1 MTLTTPTATHVA
13 YYHLCHRKLW
23 LAWHGIRLENVTDN
37 TYVET
42 GKLISQTTYARR
54 PQKWRELSLPG
65 IKIDHFDP
73 TTNTV
78 REVKKSRKLEK
89 AHVAQVQYYLYRL
102 EEAGIKCP
110 QGIIE
115 YPKQK
120 KTMPVP
126 WNEQARQ
133 AVKNWLV
140 GIQEVID
147 REKCPDVIRK
157 AYCRTCAF
165 RDFCYV

>member
-1 MTLTTPTATHVA
+1 MMTPTATHIT
-13 YYHLCHRKLW
+13 YFHLCHRKLW
-23 LAWHGIRLENVTDN
+23 LHHRQMRMEDNSMAVAEGILLGE
-37 TYVET
+37 
-42 GKLISQTTYARR
+42 TTYARR

-102 EEAGIKCP
+102 EEAGIECP

-115 YPKQK
+115 YPKLK
-120 KTMPVP
+120 KTMQVP

-133 AVKNWLV
+133 AVKSWLV
-140 GIQEVID
+140 DIEKVID

>member
-1 MTLTTPTATHVA
+1 MTPTATHIA

-23 LAWHGIRLENVTDN
+23 LACNGIRLENATDN
-37 TYVET
+37 TFVEI
-42 GKLISQTTYARR
+42 GRLISETTYTRR

-78 REVKKSRKLEK
+78 REVKKSPRLEK
-89 AHVAQVQYYLYRL
+89 AHIAQVQYYLYRL
-102 EEAGIKCP
+102 EEVGIDKP

-120 KTMPVP
+120 KTMKVP
-126 WNEQARQ
+126 WNEEAHQ
-133 AVKNWLV
+133 AVKSWVV
-140 GIQEVID
+140 GIRTVLDRQKCPEVIQ
-147 REKCPDVIRK
+147 K